1 MIVDRA
7 IYRDGRRTAEPLE
20 LGYTDDAF
28 RAEGGLAW
36 VGLYRPT
43 EQEFA
48 AVGAE
53 FGLHELA
60 VEDAVH
66 PHQRPKLERRY
77 GDTLFCVLRAARYVD
92 ETETVEFSEVHVF
105 AGPHFVVTVR
115 HGEAPDIAAVRRAL
129 ESRPELLRRG
139 PVAILH
145 AIIDRV
151 LDDYAP
157 VVAGVENDIDEI
169 EDEVFNGSAGAP
181 RRVYELSREVIA
193 FQRATKP
200 LPPMLERLSAD
211 PPLDEDERR
220 YLRDMHEH
228 ALRVVEQADGFRQLL
243 QNILSVNLTLE
254 TKSLA
259 EMSNALTEVSNT
271 QNEEV
276 KKISAWAAILFAPTL
291 VGTVYGMNFEN
302 VPELKWELGYPLAL
316 ALMALLGV
324 ALYLQFKGRNWI

>member
-1 MIVDRA
+1 METGAASDGDPAVVCHLGGPHSSYCVGHHRPGRKTDAYRTASAGHGVDGSRAGMLPSAAIDARLCRWRAREATESVRTMIVDRA

-20 LGYTDDAF
+20 LGHMDDAF
-28 RAEGGLAW
+28 RAGGGLAW

-48 AVGAE
+48 AVAAE

-77 GDTLFCVLRAARYVD
+77 GDTLFCVLRPARYVD

-129 ESRPELLRRG
+129 ESRPDLLPRG

-145 AIIDRV
+145 AIMDRV

-169 EDEVFNGSAGAP
+169 EDEVFNGVS
-181 RRVYELSREVIA
+181 SR
-193 FQRATKP
+193 
-200 LPPMLERLSAD
+200 
-211 PPLDEDERR
+211 
-220 YLRDMHEH
+220 
-228 ALRVVEQADGFRQLL
+228 
-243 QNILSVNLTLE
+243 
-254 TKSLA
+254 
-259 EMSNALTEVSNT
+259 
-271 QNEEV
+271 
-276 KKISAWAAILFAPTL
+276 L
-291 VGTVYGMNFEN
+291 VGE
-302 VPELKWELGYPLAL
+302 
-316 ALMALLGV
+316 V
-324 ALYLQFKGRNWI
+324 AA